1 MQEEIKYIT
10 KVEINKLWGY
20 EDLNFIWNL
29 NPDVNILAGDN
40 GSGKSTV
47 LNLII
52 GILKKQTEKFI
63 SLVDSVNIAFDN
75 KQTFFWATVSD
86 KITNLKK
93 LKDSFTDA
101 SSSNELLWDLHRQ
114 IEDALQ
120 EINKRSEDVKTVD
133 TVNFSIALHPKNT
146 VFKLDVI
153 NTFEQP
159 LKESESIQKLS
170 NSEIKTEL
178 DFQIFN
184 LQKKYLDYQI
194 TIGNRAIEILQK
206 GENNILKVS
215 AKKTLFLDTI
225 DALFRHTQKKI
236 DRTKNEVSFIQ
247 RGEKEISPYQLSS
260 GEKQMLI
267 ILLTALVQD
276 EKHFIMI
283 MDEPEI
289 SLHPDWQE
297 NLIDNIRK
305 LNANVQIIIATHSP
319 SIVINGWKDKV
330 FEMSEIQT
338 KN

>member
-10 KVEINKLWGY
+10 KVEIKKLWGY
-20 EDLNFIWNL
+20 KDLNFAWNL

-47 LNLII
+47 LNLI
-52 GILKKQTEKFI
+52 
-63 SLVDSVNIAFDN
+63 VNILRGTTDEVRDIIDLVNSVTLTFDN
-75 KQTFFWATVSD
+75 SGTLKLTN
-86 KITNLKK
+86 ITEDISSLEKK
-93 LKDSFTDA
+93 KENPEFADLLNRIKRHDNYDEIRTKNIEYSIVE
-101 SSSNELLWDLHRQ
+101 SSKEPF
-114 IEDALQ
+114 
-120 EINKRSEDVKTVD
+120 VK
-133 TVNFSIALHPKNT
+133 PK
-146 VFKLDVI
+146 LSVI
-153 NTFEQP
+153 NTFDQRLLSEDIIKL
-159 LKESESIQKLS
+159 LKADNAETQLDLQIYLLRQQYS
-170 NSEIKTEL
+170 N
-178 DFQIFN
+178 
-184 LQKKYLDYQI
+184 YQI
-194 TIGNRAIEILQK
+194 NIGKRAIEALQK
-206 GENNILKVS
+206 GENNISKIDS
-215 AKKTLFLDTI
+215 KRTLFLDTI
-225 DALFRHTQKKI
+225 DALFSHTQKKI
-236 DRTKNEVSFIQ
+236 DRTKNEISFIQ

-267 ILLTALVQD
+267 ILLTTLVQD
-276 EKHFIMI
+276 ENHFIMI

>member
-20 EDLNFIWNL
+20 EDLNFVWNL

-47 LNLII
+47 LNLVMNILSGNTEII
-52 GILKKQTEKFI
+52 QPIYFESLLGLIKI
-63 SLVDSVNIAFDN
+63 SFDN
-75 KQTFFWATVSD
+75 SELIELFSLKYFASTLDNKFYNGPSPDFINRQRLGNFIKSTF
-86 KITNLKK
+86 L
-93 LKDSFTDA
+93 
-101 SSSNELLWDLHRQ
+101 
-114 IEDALQ
+114 
-120 EINKRSEDVKTVD
+120 
-133 TVNFSIALHPKNT
+133 NFSI
-146 VFKLDVI
+146 I

-159 LKESESIQKLS
+159 LRSGELIGQLKASGV
-170 NSEIKTEL
+170 KTEL
-178 DFQIFN
+178 DLQIFN

-206 GENNILKVS
+206 GENSIIKVS

-225 DALFRHTQKKI
+225 DALFSHTQKKI
-236 DRTKNEVSFIQ
+236 DRTKNEISFIQ

-267 ILLTALVQD
+267 ILLTTLVQD

-305 LNANVQIIIATHSP
+305 LNENVQIIIATHSP

>member
-10 KVEINKLWGY
+10 KVEIKKLWGY
-20 EDLNFIWNL
+20 EDLNFVWNL

-40 GSGKSTV
+40 GSGKSTIM
-47 LNLII
+47 NLIEVAFSRNEEI
-52 GILKKQTEKFI
+52 ETLEKAESTKIEFNNGNSI
-63 SLVDSVNIAFDN
+63 STQLIN
-75 KQTFFWATVSD
+75 KQPTWEFRNPAQLD
-86 KITNLKK
+86 EIKY
-93 LKDSFTDA
+93 SF
-101 SSSNELLWDLHRQ
+101 SL
-114 IEDALQ
+114 
-120 EINKRSEDVKTVD
+120 
-133 TVNFSIALHPKNT
+133 
-146 VFKLDVI
+146 I

-159 LKESESIQKLS
+159 FLSSIIVKNLTTNEVKS
-170 NSEIKTEL
+170 FL
-178 DFQIFN
+178 DMIIFG

-194 TIGNRAIEILQK
+194 TIGNRAIDILQK
-206 GENNILKVS
+206 GENNIIKVS

-225 DALFRHTQKKI
+225 DALFSHTQKKI
-236 DRTKNEVSFIQ
+236 DRTKNEISFIQ

-267 ILLTALVQD
+267 ILLTTLVQD
-276 EKHFIMI
+276 EKHSIMI

-305 LNANVQIIIATHSP
+305 LNENVQIIIATHSP

>member
-1 MQEEIKYIT
+1 
-10 KVEINKLWGY
+10 
-20 EDLNFIWNL
+20 
-29 NPDVNILAGDN
+29 
-40 GSGKSTV
+40 
-47 LNLII
+47 LII
-52 GILKKQTEKFI
+52 GVLNRHTEDYIDIVEKVNIVFDNAKTSFHVSISDTVSNLEKLKDEPELYNFNSRINDILKKISEQTNE
-63 SLVDSVNIAFDN
+63 S
-75 KQTFFWATVSD
+75 
-86 KITNLKK
+86 KK
-93 LKDSFTDA
+93 T
-101 SSSNELLWDLHRQ
+101 E
-114 IEDALQ
+114 
-120 EINKRSEDVKTVD
+120 
-133 TVNFSIALHPKNT
+133 TVNFSVVIHPKNIT
-146 VFKLDVI
+146 IRLDVI

-170 NSEIKTEL
+170 NNEIKTEL

-194 TIGNRAIEILQK
+194 TVGNRAIEVLQK
-206 GENNILKVS
+206 GENNISKIS

-225 DALFRHTQKKI
+225 DTLFSHTQKKI
-236 DRTKNEVSFIQ
+236 DRTKNEISFIQ

-267 ILLTALVQD
+267 ILLTTLVQD

-289 SLHPDWQE
+289 SLHTDWQE

-305 LNANVQIIIATHSP
+305 LNENVQIIIATHSP